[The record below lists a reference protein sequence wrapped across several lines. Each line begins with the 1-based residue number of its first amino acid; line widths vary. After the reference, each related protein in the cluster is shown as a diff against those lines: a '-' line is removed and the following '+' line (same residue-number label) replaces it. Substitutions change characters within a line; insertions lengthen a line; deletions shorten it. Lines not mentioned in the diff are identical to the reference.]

1 MKKPLFVLILGIAS
15 LFTTTPA
22 SAQTQCT
29 TSQDAAVQCFVKNAV
44 SARLA
49 SLPSGMSMAQY
60 EAYGVAV
67 SKTLQSP
74 TVLMF
79 LAGMTSA
86 VSDALPSKD
95 ANGSANEAAQIT
107 AINAVVAAGLKDA
120 LFTLPAGVSLTQL
133 QQVAQNMTAMAGEN
147 TGLLISP
154 GALLRTLDS
163 YLVSATSSASGAA
176 ASVNWL
182 QVTNGLSTLVDN
194 LVSTGLMKLPSGV
207 ASSDVKQFA
216 LDVCTAIEQYKL
228 ATQKAHL

>member
-1 MKKPLFVLILGIAS
+1 MKRISRVLILGIIGFFSIAA
-15 LFTTTPA
+15 A
-22 SAQTQCT
+22 SAQVQRT

-49 SLPSGMSMAQY
+49 SLPSGTSIAQY

-67 SKTLQSP
+67 SKILQSP
-74 TVLMF
+74 TVVTF

-86 VSDALPSKD
+86 IADALPATH
-95 ANGSANEAAQIT
+95 ANGSPDASAQT
-107 AINAVVAAGLKDA
+107 NAINGIVAAGLKDG
-120 LFTLPAGVSLTQL
+120 LFTLPAEVSITQL
-133 QQVAQNMTAMAGEN
+133 QQVAQNMTTLVGQN

-163 YLVSATSSASGAA
+163 YLVSATSSGSGAA
-176 ASVNWL
+176 ATVNWL

-194 LVSTGLMKLPSGV
+194 LVSTSLMKLPAGI